1 MPAAYLETLN
11 PQQRRAAEHGVEDKH
26 TTPGE
31 PLLIIA
37 GAGSG
42 KTNTLAHR
50 VAHLIV
56 NGADPRRILLMT
68 FSRRAAAEMTRSVER
83 ITRQVVG
90 NTGRITTDALTWAG
104 TFHVSA
110 LGCCA
115 NTPTR
120 SVSTPP
126 LPSTIEKIPP
136 I

>member
-1 MPAAYLETLN
+1 
-11 PQQRRAAEHGVEDKH
+11 
-26 TTPGE
+26 
-31 PLLIIA
+31 
-37 GAGSG
+37 
-42 KTNTLAHR
+42 
-50 VAHLIV
+50 LIV

>member
-11 PQQRRAAEHGVEDKH
+11 LQQRRAAEHGVEDKH
-26 TTPGE
+26 TIPGE